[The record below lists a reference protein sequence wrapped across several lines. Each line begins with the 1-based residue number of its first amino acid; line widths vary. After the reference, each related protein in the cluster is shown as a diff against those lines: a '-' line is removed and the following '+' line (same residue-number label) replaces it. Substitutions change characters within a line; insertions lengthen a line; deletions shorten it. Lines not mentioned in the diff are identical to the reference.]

1 VGSSS
6 ERHNAVVG
14 SLGAEQQK
22 PRDCND
28 LGEVL
33 GCFALTVNAMRR
45 GMCFGR

>member
-14 SLGAEQQK
+14 SLGAGQQE
-22 PRDCND
+22 PRNCND
-28 LGEVL
+28 RGEVL

-45 GMCFGR
+45 GMCIER